1 MVNLVMTD
9 VISDSGSGVVV
20 GISVN
25 NAVEGEAVIDK
36 AILVNLQRKYGFQG
50 YHNIQ
55 REKNEKLSMFVRIC
69 R

>member
-36 AILVNLQRKYGFQG
+36 AILVNLRRKYGFQD

>member
-20 GISVN
+20 GISVD

-36 AILVNLQRKYGFQG
+36 AILVNLQRKYGFQD